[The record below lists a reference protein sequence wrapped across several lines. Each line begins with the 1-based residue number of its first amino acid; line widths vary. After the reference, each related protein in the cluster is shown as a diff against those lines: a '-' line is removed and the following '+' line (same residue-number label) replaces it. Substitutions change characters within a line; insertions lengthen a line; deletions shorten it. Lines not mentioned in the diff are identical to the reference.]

1 MNEADTRAALLVR
14 AWETTPGDAALWS
27 AEDRAW
33 ASRLA
38 AGETGAQASLEDF
51 VAARARHAGQR
62 IVDRSPAAARVLHA
76 LHWRAWLGWALATL
90 ALLAGVASDAFGAS
104 REVNILAPPLLAL
117 MAWNLAVY
125 AVSGARA
132 LLGRTGSG
140 PLARL
145 ASSLARR
152 LAGIGPSVS
161 ASAGAA
167 PGEAAALARFGG
179 DWARI
184 AAPLHASRV
193 SRILHLSAVT
203 FAVGALAGMYLRGLA
218 FEYRAGW
225 ESTFLDAGQVQ
236 VLLSLVLGPA
246 AAITGIDLPDATAL
260 QAIRLPGPGDSA
272 APWIHLYAVTVAL
285 VVVVPRLVLAARA
298 RLAERRLAAHLPLP
312 LDDGYFAMLD
322 RSRRG
327 ETPLLAVLPWSHQ
340 PDAAAVRR
348 LRSLA
353 ASAFGPAV
361 RIELLP
367 VVAYGDEEQA
377 AARLRS
383 AEGTAADGPAAERMA
398 AGGQAAAITAAV
410 ALLPATATP
419 EAETHGLLLDTLAN
433 ALPAGAALLALVDE
447 SAFMARFGND
457 PQLDRRRAERRQAW
471 TRLLSAH
478 ALPAI
483 FVNLGRDPG
492 QDELAQATGQ
502 LARALEHAPTHAL
515 FPIAEQS

>member
-1 MNEADTRAALLVR
+1 
-14 AWETTPGDAALWS
+14 
-27 AEDRAW
+27 
-33 ASRLA
+33 
-38 AGETGAQASLEDF
+38 
-51 VAARARHAGQR
+51 
-62 IVDRSPAAARVLHA
+62 
-76 LHWRAWLGWALATL
+76 
-90 ALLAGVASDAFGAS
+90 
-104 REVNILAPPLLAL
+104 
-117 MAWNLAVY
+117 
-125 AVSGARA
+125 
-132 LLGRTGSG
+132 
-140 PLARL
+140 
-145 ASSLARR
+145 
-152 LAGIGPSVS
+152 
-161 ASAGAA
+161 
-167 PGEAAALARFGG
+167 
-179 DWARI
+179 
-184 AAPLHASRV
+184 V

-260 QAIRLPGPGDSA
+260 QAIRLPGPGESA

-398 AGGQAAAITAAV
+398 AGGQVAAITAAV

-502 LARALEHAPTHAL
+502 LARALEHAPAHAL
-515 FPIAEQS
+515 FPLAEQS